1 LMPTEEYE
9 HEAFCDGKSE
19 VVKLF
24 RVLEN
29 VWWIWILGVVIS

>member
-1 LMPTEEYE
+1 MNMGGGYLMPIEEYE

-19 VVKLF
+19 VAKLF

-29 VWWIWILGVVIS
+29 V